1 MNKHKYDGAYH
12 LGVALS
18 ETERQ
23 QLEYILEKLECNRS
37 NFIRL
42 VIGFFYD
49 DLKKKGE
56 ENGRV

>member
-1 MNKHKYDGAYH
+1 MYTHKYDCAYH
-12 LGVALS
+12 LGVTLS

-37 NFIRL
+37 NFVRL

-49 DLKKKGE
+49 DLKKKE
-56 ENGRV
+56 EE